1 MEYTSLF
8 LGLRFY
14 SSKTVLRIIL
24 RVGRN
29 MGMNAG
35 IRFYA
40 LSWHLQETEIH
51 ILFLFSLSIF
61 CGF

>member
-1 MEYTSLF
+1 VLF
-8 LGLRFY
+8 RGLRFY
-14 SSKTVLRIIL
+14 GSKTVLRIIL
-24 RVGRN
+24 CVGKN

-40 LSWHLQETEIH
+40 LNWHLPKTEIH
-51 ILFLFSLSIF
+51 ILFLFFLSIF